1 MRLDEP
7 AGQSMEPIAKPTTE
21 PRSSMPL
28 PGILPIDRTS
38 LHDLVTARVRELI
51 IEGHL
56 PAGHRIN
63 ELQLCKQLGV
73 SRTPLREA
81 LKVLASEGL
90 VRLTRHRG
98 ATVTALAP
106 KEMKDMLVLMSRL
119 EAFAGEEVA
128 KRANESEITAIRDLH
143 DLMVAAFEHGERR
156 EYFALNQ
163 SIHSAIVGAA
173 DNLALLSTHTMLQ
186 ARMKRIRFLGN
197 DHPGHWLESVEEHE
211 AIIAALERR
220 DGDALAAS
228 LRSHL
233 ENAWRRVATVLGI
246 HRGTSASSP

>member
-1 MRLDEP
+1 
-7 AGQSMEPIAKPTTE
+7 MEPIAKPASGTD
-21 PRSSMPL
+21 SSL
-28 PGILPIDRTS
+28 VLAGILPIERTS
-38 LHDLVTARVRELI
+38 LHDLVTGRVRELI

-90 VRLTRHRG
+90 VRLTRNRG
-98 ATVTALAP
+98 ATVTALTP
-106 KEMKDMLVLMSRL
+106 KEMEDMLVLMSRL
-119 EAFAGEEVA
+119 EAFAGEEA
-128 KRANESEITAIRDLH
+128 ARRASEHEIAAIRTLH
-143 DLMVAAFEHGERR
+143 DRMVEAFKEGERR

-163 SIHSAIVGAA
+163 AIHSAIVSAA
-173 DNLALLSTHTMLQ
+173 DNLALLSVHAMLQ

-197 DHPGHWLESVEEHE
+197 DRPGHWPESVEEHE
-211 AIIAALERR
+211 AIIAALEGR
-220 DGDALAAS
+220 DGAALAAS
-228 LRSHL
+228 LRRHL

-246 HRGTSASSP
+246 DRTAPSSD